1 MFAVTT
7 LWRNGQID
15 TESLRHIH
23 TNVAA
28 VLAETANASLCCQR
42 CLLHFVQFLVNE
54 QRQKRE
60 QKYP

>member
-1 MFAVTT
+1 MFPVTKP
-7 LWRNGQID
+7 WRDSQIG

-23 TNVAA
+23 ADVAA

-42 CLLHFVQFLVNE
+42 CLLHFVQFLVNQE
-54 QRQKRE
+54 RQKRE